1 MEDELILETL
11 RLKKK
16 ENSQP
21 EGTTVTPEAAIDSA
35 EAGPLRRK
43 AWELR
48 VSEAGPWAACSA
60 EPQGVL
66 PAGQISFVPGDST
79 ARCSCSC
86 RPASRPPVCWR
97 GTGQWETAA
106 QRGEPRSRHLK
117 PRPSALKT
125 LTWPFW
131 SSPFKNSPFLRLSL
145 FPTFLELSRREA
157 SPCHL
162 AGLAARPGPSV
173 PAQPGTG
180 SLPSSPQ
187 QFKFLPQLTALQE
200 LHGVLGLGERALS
213 PLRVTPHQNQLSP
226 FYTDRVFFH
235 HSYQQQSSSAH
246 KLRLSK
252 KALTLLL
259 RYKANAAHP
268 LTHLKYR

>member
-1 MEDELILETL
+1 MEDELILEIL

-35 EAGPLRRK
+35 EAGPLRCK

-66 PAGQISFVPGDST
+66 PAGQISFMPCDST
-79 ARCSCSC
+79 ARCSGRLVSH
-86 RPASRPPVCWR
+86 PPVCWW

-106 QRGEPRSRHLK
+106 QRGEPRSQHLK
-117 PRPSALKT
+117 PRPSAFPT
-125 LTWPFW
+125 LTWPFR
-131 SSPFKNSPFLRLSL
+131 SSPFKNSPFLWLSL
-145 FPTFLELSRREA
+145 LPAFLELSRREA
-157 SPCHL
+157 SPRRP
-162 AGLAARPGPSV
+162 AGLAARPGLSV

-187 QFKFLPQLTALQE
+187 RFKFLPQLTALQE
-200 LHGVLGLGERALS
+200 LHGVLGLGEPALS
-213 PLRVTPHQNQLSP
+213 PLRVTPHQNQSSP
-226 FYTDRVFFH
+226 FYTDRVFLH
-235 HSYQQQSSSAH
+235 HSYQQQSRSAH

-259 RYKANAAHP
+259 RLQGKCCPPINTP
-268 LTHLKYR
+268 